1 MITRYNGNR
10 IIFILENTDT
20 VKTIPITLPDG
31 YSVQKMF
38 ITTTSDLVL
47 CDGSPKPISLPSNVL
62 LYFPIVNSKSPNTF
76 HLKIVTGRALI
87 LNIFQFGGI
96 PDSHYFDKAFEPILV
111 TTNDENNHAVEYNM
125 IPSTQL
131 RGDYYGI

>member
-10 IIFILENTDT
+10 IIFILEDTDT
-20 VKTIPITLPDG
+20 EKTIPITLPDG

-47 CDGSPKPISLPSNVL
+47 YDGSTKPISLPSNVV

-76 HLKIVTGRALI
+76 NLKIVKATTGRALI
-87 LNIFQFGGI
+87 INIFQFGGI
-96 PDSHYFDKAFEPILV
+96 PDSHYFDKTFEPILV

-125 IPSTQL
+125 IPSTQFE
-131 RGDYYGI
+131 R

>member
-10 IIFILENTDT
+10 IIFILEDTDT

-31 YSVQKMF
+31 YSIRKMF

-47 CDGSPKPISLPSNVL
+47 CDGSVNPASLPSNVL
-62 LYFPIVNSKSPNTF
+62 LDFPIVNSKSPNTF
-76 HLKIVTGRALI
+76 NLKIVTATKGRALI

-96 PDSHYFDKAFEPILV
+96 PDSRYFDKAFEPILV

-125 IPSTQL
+125 IPSTQFE
-131 RGDYYGI
+131 R

>member
-31 YSVQKMF
+31 YSIRKMF

-47 CDGSPKPISLPSNVL
+47 YDGSVNPSSLPSNVL
-62 LYFPIVNSKSPNTF
+62 LDFPIVNSKSPNTF
-76 HLKIVTGRALI
+76 NLKIVTATTGRSLI

-111 TTNDENNHAVEYNM
+111 TTNDENNHVVEYNM
-125 IPSTQL
+125 IPSTQFE
-131 RGDYYGI
+131 R

>member
-10 IIFILENTDT
+10 IIFILEDTDT
-20 VKTIPITLPDG
+20 VKTIPITLRDG
-31 YSVQKMF
+31 YSVRKMF

-47 CDGSPKPISLPSNVL
+47 YDGSVNPASLPSNVL
-62 LYFPIVNSKSPNTF
+62 LDFPIVNSKSPNTF
-76 HLKIVTGRALI
+76 NLKIVTATKGRALI

-125 IPSTQL
+125 IPSTQFE
-131 RGDYYGI
+131 R